1 MTRIRF
7 RAWAGMVAILAFTA
21 LAPFE
26 AGGQAVPPADDPA
39 GAPDDVQLSLP
50 QARQLAVAALRQGQP
65 KLAYSLAQGL
75 LQADQTSSFAHFTL
89 ANAQGL
95 LGQATPARKSAA
107 RAYRFAD
114 TKLRRFE
121 AAELAARL
129 SFAEERPTL
138 TQLWLRRAV
147 QNAPND
153 KVEEQLSKDYGQLRA
168 INPFSFSIR
177 GGLRPSSNVN
187 GGSNTAIQ
195 VIDGIPATGMIS
207 PGSQALS
214 GTIGTLDTT
223 LRYRLR
229 GTKRSRTEIASR
241 LYIKRVA
248 LSGDAKAQAPT
259 VQNSDLGSTYA
270 ELRLSHGF
278 AVGENGNTAKVGAA
292 IGQFWYG
299 GDKGFDFIS
308 VNAGHSWRLNKRT
321 KLTVD
326 AFAEGRKS
334 GFGDRFDSTI
344 FGLATG
350 LQHARANDDKLSF
363 GLRLR
368 NTETDFANSRQTS
381 ATLSATY
388 DFAKQFGP
396 MKISTGIAVGYSDY
410 PDYFVPIAPVL
421 PVPGGRQDKS
431 VYANINFFFVDA
443 DYAGFAPNLRVTA
456 GRKSS
461 NVSLFETEEFSV
473 SLGIQSKF

>member
-1 MTRIRF
+1 MMRVRF
-7 RAWAGMVAILAFTA
+7 RVWAGMVTILAFSSLVPIGA
-21 LAPFE
+21 DGQSAPPSE
-26 AGGQAVPPADDPA
+26 AQAGSPK
-39 GAPDDVQLSLP
+39 DVQLSLP

-75 LQADQTSSFAHFTL
+75 LKADHKSSFAHFTL

-147 QNAPND
+147 QNAPNT
-153 KVEEQLSKDYGQLRA
+153 KVEEQLGKDYGQLRA

-187 GGSNTAIQ
+187 GGSNTAVQI
-195 VIDGIPATGMIS
+195 IDGIPATGMLS
-207 PGSQALS
+207 GSAQALS
-214 GTIGTLDTT
+214 GTVATLDTA

-241 LYIKRVA
+241 LYVKRVF
-248 LSGDAKAQAPT
+248 LTGDAKVQAPD
-259 VQNSDLGSTYA
+259 VENSDLSSTYA
-270 ELRLSHGF
+270 ELRLDHSF
-278 AVGENGNTAKVGAA
+278 ALGDKGNAARLGAA

-299 GDKGFDFIS
+299 GDKNFDFLS
-308 VNAGHSWRLNKRT
+308 LNAGHSWQLSKRT
-321 KLTVD
+321 KVTVD
-326 AFAEGRKS
+326 TFTEGRKS
-334 GFGDRFDSTI
+334 DVSSQLDRVIYGF
-344 FGLATG
+344 ATG
-350 LQHARANDDKLSF
+350 LKHARQNGDKLSF
-363 GLRLR
+363 GLNLR
-368 NTETDFANSRQTS
+368 KTESDFRNARYTS
-381 ATLSATY
+381 ATFSAKY
-388 DFAKQFGP
+388 AFANQFGP
-396 MKISTGIAVGYSDY
+396 AKITTGIAAAYSDY
-410 PDYFVPIAPVL
+410 PDYFAVV

-431 VYANINFFFVDA
+431 IYANINFLFVDA

-456 GRKSS
+456 GRKFS
-461 NVSLFETEEFSV
+461 NVSRFETEELSV